1 MHDGAAALRPLTD
14 WKDEVTLVPYSGI
27 QILDFGFSLATAKE
41 KVKSRGFLE
50 HTITTADD
58 RVERE
63 LVPLG
68 ADPERDEALRGATDA
83 QVVEYTITVD
93 KALEPFLGHWV
104 PIPMLRLRKS
114 DDPSGAQ
121 AFDPGPSSWA
131 RVRVVALDAPDPE
144 TGHDYRVQIALDTM
158 LAPGSH
164 EERYVAPDREDVS
177 AQREF
182 RFVSSTRKMSWFL
195 LRPMPVPDLEGEI
208 EDLQAWAS
216 DWLDEL
222 FFGFMQA
229 KKTGRSLTR
238 ADLNYRFE
246 HWARYLQFLKL
257 IDGAVRVPKLRFLD
271 TITEHEQVPAVSV
284 DLILD
289 IGNSR
294 TCGIFVESFPK
305 RPEVELSRSYPLEL
319 RDLSQPELCY
329 GGLFESRV
337 EFAELNFGLDRY
349 ARASGRGNGFL
360 WPSIVR
366 TGPEA
371 RRLTRSDVG
380 NETTSGLS
388 SPKRYLWDTDPI
400 RQNWR
405 FHGHRDPYNL
415 PRNARAVMQYLNE
428 AGDMLEAV
436 QADPERRK
444 DPAATQPAIRPQFS
458 RSSVYAFMLSEI
470 ISHALVQINDPAGRY
485 RREQSDLPRRL
496 ARIILTLP
504 TATPV
509 HEKRIMR
516 ERAEAALALVRRRMG
531 MTGIASNISAPPEL
545 VVEWDEASCTQL
557 VYLYSEITQK
567 SAGSIDGYLALRGRP
582 RRPAPDRP
590 AQPSLRLA
598 CIDVGGGTT
607 DLAVTTY
614 FGEADTVLEP
624 VQTFR
629 EGFRIAGD
637 DLVRKVI
644 ARVVLP
650 AIEKDAEAAG
660 GRHLRGK
667 LDELFKGD
675 LGGRDHRFVQYRRQC
690 VLRLLRPLATALIGA
705 SETAAAS
712 DTIEIDVAE
721 LLGLAPPR
729 PVDDGPEADAT
740 GNPDKEAATATP
752 EAPDGVPADVLAFL
766 ETAMQAQ
773 GATEWRL
780 GAMTLQATRAE
791 IDGVVRDV
799 FGKAIGNMVEVIDH
813 LGTDIV
819 LLTGRPSRLPAL
831 RALIENAMVVP
842 PDRLVSMHGYRTD
855 RWYPYRDPV
864 SQRISDPKSTVAV
877 GGMLMALAGNRI
889 SRFKVRTDAY
899 KMRSTASYI
908 GVMEASGR
916 ISKANELFAPAD
928 AARGQ
933 RPTSEAGV
941 DLYSPVQIGFRQLPL
956 ERWTTT
962 PLYRLDFAPEAATRH
977 LPPLRVQISRPEI
990 DELPERPTLDQRI
1003 EMESRLEK
1011 LVPIEVSDAEDNG
1024 LRLSEV
1030 TLKLHTMGG
1039 ETEYW
1044 LDSGIVGE

>member
-1 MHDGAAALRPLTD
+1 MLDGAAAFRPLTD

-27 QILDFGFSLATAKE
+27 QILDFGFTLVDAKE
-41 KVKSRGFLE
+41 AVKSRPFIE
-50 HTITTADD
+50 RTISSEAE

-63 LVPLG
+63 LVPLNQG
-68 ADPERDEALRGATDA
+68 VEEDAELRATCAEGDK
-83 QVVEYTITVD
+83 EYTVTVE
-93 KALEPFLGHWV
+93 KAIEPFLGHWV
-104 PIPMLRLRKS
+104 PVPMLRVCKTS
-114 DDPSGAQ
+114 DSLGVER
-121 AFDPGPSSWA
+121 FDPGPSSWA
-131 RVRVVALDAPDPE
+131 RMRVVALDAPDPE
-144 TGHDYRVQIALDTM
+144 TGHDHRVQFAFDTM
-158 LAPGSH
+158 LAPDNQ
-164 EERYVAPDREDVS
+164 EDRYVAPERDDV
-177 AQREF
+177 AGQRSF
-182 RFVSSTRKMSWFL
+182 RFVTGADRMGWFL
-195 LRPMPVPDLEGEI
+195 TRQVEAPDLEEGY
-208 EDLQAWAS
+208 EDLQGWAS
-216 DWLDEL
+216 DWLFEL
-222 FFGFMQA
+222 FLNYMKAERRA
-229 KKTGRSLTR
+229 KRPNAAFSA
-238 ADLNYRFE
+238 ADLRYQFE
-246 HWARYLQFLKL
+246 HWARYLQLL
-257 IDGAVRVPKLRFLD
+257 EVIGEAVNVPKLRFID
-271 TITEHEQVPAVSV
+271 TITEHEQVPAVAV

-294 TCGIFVESFPK
+294 TCGIFVESLPN

-319 RDLSQPELCY
+319 RDLSRPELTY
-329 GGLFESRV
+329 SGLFESRV
-337 EFAELNFGLDRY
+337 EFAELNLGLSRH
-349 ARASGRGNGFL
+349 ARASGRANGFL

-371 RRLTRSDVG
+371 RRLTRTEVG

-388 SPKRYLWDTDPI
+388 SPKRYLWDTAAI
-400 RQNWR
+400 QQNWR
-405 FHGHRDPYNL
+405 FHGHDDPYNL
-415 PRNARAVMQYLNE
+415 PRSARAMMQYLNE
-428 AGDMLEAV
+428 AGDMLDAV
-436 QADPERRK
+436 RADPERRG
-444 DPAATQPAIRPQFS
+444 DLALNQAAIQPRFS

-470 ISHALVQINDPAGRY
+470 IAHALVQINDPAGRY

-516 ERAEAALALVRRRMG
+516 ERAEAALAMVRRRMG
-531 MTGIASNISAPPEL
+531 MTDIASNISAPPRL

-567 SAGSIDGYLALRGRP
+567 TAGSIDGYLRLRGRP
-582 RRPAPDRP
+582 RRQSPEAQP
-590 AQPSLRLA
+590 QPSLRLA

-644 ARVVLP
+644 AQLVLP
-650 AIEKDAEAAG
+650 AIEASATEAG
-660 GRHLRGK
+660 GQHVQGK
-667 LDELFKGD
+667 LAELFKGD
-675 LGGRDHRFVQYRRQC
+675 LGGRDHRFVQHRRQS
-690 VLRLLRPLATALIGA
+690 VLRLLRPLATELIAG
-705 SETAAAS
+705 SETASADALV
-712 DTIEIDVAE
+712 EIDVPT
-721 LLGLAPPR
+721 LLGLQQAAEDDTE
-729 PVDDGPEADAT
+729 VDAEVQA
-740 GNPDKEAATATP
+740 NPGARGAAKED
-752 EAPDGVPADVLAFL
+752 EVPAEVLAFL
-766 ETAMQAQ
+766 EDAMRGQGAQ
-773 GATEWRL
+773 GWRL
-780 GAMTLQATRAE
+780 VDLRLAVPRIKVDA
-791 IDGVVRDV
+791 VVRDV

-864 SQRISDPKSTVAV
+864 TQKISDPKSTVAV

-889 SRFKVRTDAY
+889 NRFKLRTESY
-899 KMRSTASYI
+899 RMRSTARHI
-908 GVMEASGR
+908 GVMEANGR
-916 ISKANELFAPAD
+916 ISRDNVLFAPCD
-928 AARGQ
+928 TRRGE
-933 RPTSEAGV
+933 RPTTEATV

-962 PLYRLDFAPEAATRH
+962 PLYRLDFAPGAAADHPT
-977 LPPLRVQISRPEI
+977 PLKVLVARPEI
-990 DELPERPTLDQRI
+990 DELPEQPTLDQRI

-1011 LVPIEVSDAEDNG
+1011 LEPQEVSDAEGNG
-1024 LRLSEV
+1024 LPPKSV
-1030 TLKLHTMGG
+1030 TLRLQTMGG